1 MDGVVL
7 AEPLPAAVVKD
18 KCKEKENGNGYF
30 DALHANG
37 DHGMDTAYTIT
48 NGNGT
53 PLPQRTTTLPYLP
66 TLREEDSS
74 SPSANGAPH
83 LPPLV
88 VHTTKNPSA
97 DGDETSD
104 HRIQSPTNGD
114 SISTAVILPT
124 PAAAVPVVPTLTHV
138 DRDRGKRPTTRLLS
152 HFKSFGHDG
161 MGDGEKAHSFR
172 FLRGRGSDAGN
183 GNGKE
188 NGRSEGEGEGESPA
202 PTDSVSIGCEG
213 EPDGQNA
220 GVGVSPRF
228 ARRSTMNDLNVPL
241 GLGSSDAPSTT
252 TNPGLGT
259 RSSSFFHRPRLG
271 SITTAGSD
279 NGTGNGPRHPKWT
292 KALSAMKIK
301 KKSKPKK
308 EDKDAQ
314 KSTELIGELM
324 AVAPAAL
331 LLASAMRRDDD
342 RAPRIP
348 ILLSQLKLRVV
359 DSANLS
365 ARQHASFRI
374 EMEYGGGRMAWSV
387 TREFRDFAALHGRYR
402 LKELQDKGKGKKGA
416 WKLPRFPRD
425 TIPYL
430 RGARGISNH
439 EEGDAA
445 EEHLD
450 PDLAAGILAGI
461 GRLGAVSG
469 ISVANVKKET
479 FAVAQRK
486 KLEEYLHG
494 LIRILMFRPEANR
507 LLKFLEISALGIR
520 LAAEGTYHGKEGYL
534 VIRGGKGS
542 NGASRFNPVE
552 IRKRHKPKWFLVRH
566 SYIVCVD
573 HPAEMNIYDV
583 FLVDGEFGVTTH
595 GKKGVNVNVHSAGTG
610 TGKPHSRPQHH
621 GLRIKNAEREL
632 KLLGQNERTIAQF
645 YESIETIR
653 KATPWSELNRFD
665 SFAPIRTNV
674 AAQWLVDGRDYFWN
688 VSRAILKAK
697 DVIYIHDWWLSP
709 ELYMR
714 RPAATSQ
721 KWRLDRLLQ
730 RKAQEGVKIFVIIYH
745 NVGTTVPIDSQYTK
759 YSLLDLHPNI
769 FVQRS
774 PSHLRQNTFFW
785 AHHEKICV
793 VDHTIGFVG
802 GLDLCFGRWDTP
814 QHILTDDKPLGF
826 DEAERGESV
835 DDPQIWPGKDYSN
848 PRVQDFHDLDKPYE
862 ELYDRSQIPR
872 MPWHDISMQL
882 LGQPA
887 RDLTRH
893 FVQRWNYLL
902 RHKKPSRPTP
912 FLLPPPDFGKE
923 ELEELGLTG
932 TCEVQILRS
941 AGSWSLGT
949 PDKTEHSIQNAYL
962 KCIEKSE
969 HFVYIENQ
977 FFITSTDVDGEMIEN
992 SIGDALVER
1001 IIRAYRNDEHWRCVC
1016 VIPLMPGFQN
1026 TVDAADGSS
1035 VRLIMHCQYRSICR
1049 GSNSIFGRLA
1059 AEGIDPEDYITF
1071 FGLRGWGEVGPNNT
1085 LVTEQIYIHAK
1096 TMVVDDR
1103 VVIIGS
1109 ANINERSMR
1118 GNRDSEVAAVVRD
1131 TDLQESM
1138 MGGKP
1143 YLVGRFAHSLRMR
1156 LMREHLGV
1164 DVDAIEQEER
1174 QMDGLDKK
1182 ATWQD
1187 VDEWHPDREEGI
1199 GGKGALDLQSNP
1211 DDALSDVLSERTGH
1225 SFNHDADELEGPEN
1239 ITSGKPKSG
1248 DARVTNNA
1256 DHKRSVAGATEHE
1269 AAEHE
1274 RKQKKGMYGGPQARD
1289 FKNSGDSAFDPANV
1303 EHVKLVEE
1311 NDKIVDATLEP
1322 VTVAEYGSVQT
1333 DGVQLAGGIPG
1344 VMEGSSKPRTSLEKA
1359 EARRNSVDRS
1369 GDGKGSVTQRAGRN
1383 RLPNISITI
1392 PDPEP
1397 KPKADKERLSP
1408 PEHKSHSRNTSWE
1421 SRGSGTRIDTPPIHV
1436 STVTGRTIPII
1447 NPHKFHDPLAD
1458 EFFLDVWSASAL
1470 NNTEIFRR
1478 VFRPMPDDNV
1488 QTWKQYK
1495 LYSAY
1500 QERLATAQGA
1510 SEGKMKAQEE
1520 APGHSGP
1527 VGGLGQEKL
1536 TEKHL
1541 GGGKGSG
1548 AGFGS
1553 PKSAGSRHGRFD
1565 DDPEGKS
1572 PKEWGERL
1580 GDEALR
1586 SPVPIGEDGHG
1597 GPASGHQRVR
1607 SQDLNGVS
1615 RSGSQSHRGRRRAGT
1630 LRRSDLGWTTED
1642 LSDRESMK
1650 KMLGELRGHLVQWP
1664 TQWLIK
1670 EDEAGNWL
1678 YPVDRLP
1685 PLEIYD

>member
-1 MDGVVL
+1 
-7 AEPLPAAVVKD
+7 
-18 KCKEKENGNGYF
+18 
-30 DALHANG
+30 
-37 DHGMDTAYTIT
+37 
-48 NGNGT
+48 
-53 PLPQRTTTLPYLP
+53 
-66 TLREEDSS
+66 
-74 SPSANGAPH
+74 
-83 LPPLV
+83 
-88 VHTTKNPSA
+88 
-97 DGDETSD
+97 
-104 HRIQSPTNGD
+104 
-114 SISTAVILPT
+114 
-124 PAAAVPVVPTLTHV
+124 
-138 DRDRGKRPTTRLLS
+138 
-152 HFKSFGHDG
+152 
-161 MGDGEKAHSFR
+161 
-172 FLRGRGSDAGN
+172 
-183 GNGKE
+183 
-188 NGRSEGEGEGESPA
+188 
-202 PTDSVSIGCEG
+202 
-213 EPDGQNA
+213 
-220 GVGVSPRF
+220 
-228 ARRSTMNDLNVPL
+228 
-241 GLGSSDAPSTT
+241 
-252 TNPGLGT
+252 
-259 RSSSFFHRPRLG
+259 
-271 SITTAGSD
+271 
-279 NGTGNGPRHPKWT
+279 
-292 KALSAMKIK
+292 
-301 KKSKPKK
+301 
-308 EDKDAQ
+308 
-314 KSTELIGELM
+314 
-324 AVAPAAL
+324 

-342 RAPRIP
+342 HAPRIP

-359 DSANLS
+359 DSANLA

-402 LKELQDKGKGKKGA
+402 LKELQDKGKGKGGS

-430 RGARGISNH
+430 R
-439 EEGDAA
+439 
-445 EEHLD
+445 
-450 PDLAAGILAGI
+450 
-461 GRLGAVSG
+461 
-469 ISVANVKKET
+469 ET

-552 IRKRHKPKWFLVRH
+552 IRKRHSPKWFLVRH

-595 GKKGVNVNVHSAGTG
+595 GKKKVNVAGPG
-610 TGKPHSRPQHH
+610 PGNSKPHSRPQYHT
-621 GLRIKNAEREL
+621 LRIKNAEREL

-645 YESIETIR
+645 YESIEMMR
-653 KATPWSELNRFD
+653 KATPWSEPNRFD

-730 RKAQEGVKIFVIIYH
+730 RKAQEGVKIFVIVYH

-1001 IIRAYRNDEHWRCVC
+1001 IVRAYRNDEHWRCVC

-1049 GSNSIFGRLA
+1049 GPNSIFGRLA
-1059 AEGIDPEDYITF
+1059 VEGIDPEDYITF
-1071 FGLRGWGEVGPNNT
+1071 FGLRGWGEVGTNNT

-1096 TMVVDDR
+1096 TMAVDDR
-1103 VVIIGS
+1103 VAIIGS

-1118 GNRDSEVAAVVRD
+1118 GNRDSEVAAVIRD

-1164 DVDAIEQEER
+1164 DVDGIEQEER

-1199 GGKGALDLQSNP
+1199 GGKGAVDLQSNP
-1211 DDALSDVLSERTGH
+1211 DDALSDVMSERTGH

-1256 DHKRSVAGATEHE
+1256 DHRRSVAGATEHD

-1274 RKQKKGMYGGPQARD
+1274 RKQKKGMYGGPRARE
-1289 FKNSGDSAFDPANV
+1289 FKNSGDCALDPANA

-1311 NDKIVDATLEP
+1311 NGKVVDATLEP
-1322 VTVAEYGSVQT
+1322 VTVAEYGSVST

-1344 VMEGSSKPRTSLEKA
+1344 VMERSSKPRSSLEKV
-1359 EARRNSVDRS
+1359 EVRRTSVDKL
-1369 GDGKGSVTQRAGRN
+1369 GDGKGSVTQRAGHN
-1383 RLPNISITI
+1383 RPPNISITS
-1392 PDPEP
+1392 PEPEP

-1408 PEHKSHSRNTSWE
+1408 PEHRGHSRNTSWG

-1447 NPHKFHDPLAD
+1447 NPHNFRDPLAD

-1470 NNTEIFRR
+1470 NNTEIFRK

-1500 QERLATAQGA
+1500 QERLAMAQGA
-1510 SEGKMKAQEE
+1510 KEGKMKAQEE

-1527 VGGLGQEKL
+1527 AGGLGQEN
-1536 TEKHL
+1536 
-1541 GGGKGSG
+1541 
-1548 AGFGS
+1548 
-1553 PKSAGSRHGRFD
+1553 
-1565 DDPEGKS
+1565 
-1572 PKEWGERL
+1572 ERL
-1580 GDEALR
+1580 GDEAIR

-1597 GPASGHQRVR
+1597 GSASGHQRVR

-1664 TQWLIK
+1664 MQWLVK